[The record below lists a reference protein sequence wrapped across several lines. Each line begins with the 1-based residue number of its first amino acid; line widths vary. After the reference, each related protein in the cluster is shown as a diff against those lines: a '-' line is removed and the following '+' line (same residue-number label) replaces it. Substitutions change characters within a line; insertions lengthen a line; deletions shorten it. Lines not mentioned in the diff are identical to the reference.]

1 MKAIILLSGGLDS
14 TLAAELMNREGLE
27 LLAVNFKT
35 PFCLCDRHSS
45 NLGCGS
51 NARRVADDIG
61 IELKIINATKDFL
74 EVLQKPKHGYGAN
87 MNPCIDCRILFFQK
101 SKELMEENGASFII
115 TGEVLGQRP
124 MSQFRRQMD
133 LIEREAGLDGL
144 VVRPLSARLLPPTI
158 PEKNG
163 WISRERM
170 LDIAGRSRKP
180 QMALAK
186 DLGINDYPC
195 AAGGC
200 LLTDPEFANRIRDLI
215 GHKELDMQN
224 IDLLKAGRY
233 FRLTPGAKLI
243 VGRNENENKMLTL
256 LAKEGDYVFGPATIN
271 GPIAV
276 GKGLFSQ
283 DLLQVAC
290 QIVARYCDRDGNL
303 DADISYKRLPESEAK
318 MIRTGF
324 LDDEELARLRKLRL
338 DANTIKNNNQIKN
351 KSKLPL

>member
-14 TLAAELMNREGLE
+14 TLAAELMSREGLE

-51 NARRVADDIG
+51 NARRVAEAIG
-61 IELKIINATKDFL
+61 IDLKIINAAKDFL
-74 EVLQKPKHGYGAN
+74 EVLQKPAHGYGAN
-87 MNPCIDCRILFFQK
+87 MNPCIDCRILFFRK
-101 SKELMEENGASFII
+101 SKELMEEVGASFII

-124 MSQFRRQMD
+124 MSQFRRQMNI
-133 LIEREAGLDGL
+133 IEKEAGLEGL
-144 VVRPLSARLLPPTI
+144 VLRPLSARLLAPTI

-215 GHKELDMQN
+215 KHDELDMQN
-224 IDLLKAGRY
+224 IDLSKAGRY
-233 FRLTPGAKLI
+233 FRLSRSAKLI
-243 VGRNENENKMLTL
+243 VGRNENENKMLSM
-256 LAKEGDYVFGPATIN
+256 LAKEGDYVFEPATIN

-276 GKGLFSQ
+276 GKGTFTA
-283 DLLQVAC
+283 DLQEVAC
-290 QIVARYCDRDGNL
+290 RIVARYSDRDGEL
-303 DADISYKRLPESEAK
+303 DADISYKRLLDSEG
-318 MIRTGF
+318 RTIKASF
-324 LDDEELARLRKLRL
+324 LDDEELAKLRTL
-338 DANTIKNNNQIKN
+338 TV
-351 KSKLPL
+351 LT

>member
-14 TLAAELMNREGLE
+14 TLAAELMSREGLE

-51 NARRVADDIG
+51 NARRVAEAIG
-61 IELKIINATKDFL
+61 IDLKIINAAKDFL
-74 EVLQKPKHGYGAN
+74 EVLKKPEHGYGAN
-87 MNPCIDCRILFFQK
+87 MNPCIDCRILFFRK
-101 SKELMEENGASFII
+101 SKELMGEFGASFII

-124 MSQFRRQMD
+124 MSQFRRQMNI
-133 LIEREAGLDGL
+133 IEKEADLDGL
-144 VVRPLSARLLPPTI
+144 VLRPLSDKLLAPTI

-215 GHKELDMQN
+215 KHDELDMQN

-233 FRLTPGAKLI
+233 FRLSRSAKLI
-243 VGRNENENKMLTL
+243 VGRNENENKMLTM
-256 LAKEGDYVFGPATIN
+256 LAKEGDYVFEPATIN

-276 GKGLFSQ
+276 GKGTFTA
-283 DLLQVAC
+283 DLLEVAC
-290 QIVARYCDRDGNL
+290 RIVARYSDRDGEP
-303 DADISYKRLPESEAK
+303 DADISYKRLPDSEGW
-318 MIRTGF
+318 MIKASF
-324 LDDEELARLRKLRL
+324 LDDEELTRLRTLI
-338 DANTIKNNNQIKN
+338 AAA
-351 KSKLPL
+351 

>member
-51 NARRVADDIG
+51 NALRVAEGLG
-61 IELKIINATKDFL
+61 IDLKIINATRDFL
-74 EVLQKPKHGYGAN
+74 EVLQKPRHGYGAN

-215 GHKELDMQN
+215 KHDELDMQN

-233 FRLTPGAKLI
+233 FRLTPSAKLI

-256 LAKEGDYVFGPATIN
+256 LAKEGDYIFEPVTIN
-271 GPIAV
+271 GPTAV
-276 GKGLFSQ
+276 GKGSFSQ
-283 DLLQVAC
+283 KLLEVAC
-290 QIVARYCDRDGNL
+290 QIVARYCDRDGKL

-324 LDDEELARLRKLRL
+324 LDDEELARLRKLTAVAMPLQISSCR
-338 DANTIKNNNQIKN
+338 DA
-351 KSKLPL
+351 

>member
-14 TLAAELMNREGLE
+14 TLAAELMSREGLE

-51 NARRVADDIG
+51 NARRVAEAIG
-61 IELKIINATKDFL
+61 IELKIINAAKDFL
-74 EVLQKPKHGYGAN
+74 EVLKKPAHGYGAN
-87 MNPCIDCRILFFQK
+87 MNPCIDCRILFFCK
-101 SKELMEENGASFII
+101 SKELMQEVGASFII

-124 MSQFRRQMD
+124 MSQFRRQMNI
-133 LIEREAGLDGL
+133 IEKEAGLDGL
-144 VVRPLSARLLPPTI
+144 VLRPLSAKLLAPTI

-186 DLGINDYPC
+186 ELGINDYPC

-215 GHKELDMQN
+215 KHDELDMQN

-233 FRLTPGAKLI
+233 FRLSPSAKLI
-243 VGRNENENKMLTL
+243 VGRNENENKMLTM
-256 LAKEGDYVFGPATIN
+256 LAKDGDYLFGPATIN

-276 GKGLFSQ
+276 GKGTFTA
-283 DLLQVAC
+283 DLLEVAC
-290 QIVARYCDRDGNL
+290 RIVARYSDRDGEPK
-303 DADISYKRLPESEAK
+303 AEITHERLPEKEKVSIK
-318 MIRTGF
+318 TKF
-324 LDDEELARLRKLRL
+324 LDDDELAKLRV
-338 DANTIKNNNQIKN
+338 
-351 KSKLPL
+351 

>member
-14 TLAAELMNREGLE
+14 TLAAELMSREGLE

-51 NARRVADDIG
+51 NARRVAEAIG
-61 IELKIINATKDFL
+61 IDLKVINAAKDFL
-74 EVLQKPKHGYGAN
+74 EVLKKPAHGYGAN
-87 MNPCIDCRILFFQK
+87 MNPCIDCRILFFRK
-101 SKELMEENGASFII
+101 SKELMEEVGASFII

-124 MSQFRRQMD
+124 MSQFRRQMNI
-133 LIEREAGLDGL
+133 IEKEAGLDGL
-144 VVRPLSARLLPPTI
+144 VLRPLSAKLLAPTI

-215 GHKELDMQN
+215 KHDELDMQN
-224 IDLLKAGRY
+224 IDLLKGGRY
-233 FRLTPGAKLI
+233 FRLSPSAKLI
-243 VGRNENENKMLTL
+243 VGRNENENKMLSM

-276 GKGLFSQ
+276 GKGAFTA
-283 DLLQVAC
+283 DLQEVAC
-290 QIVARYCDRDGNL
+290 RIVARYSDRDGEL
-303 DADISYKRLPESEAK
+303 DADISYKILPDGVGK
-318 MIRTGF
+318 MIKASF
-324 LDDEELARLRKLRL
+324 LDDEELAKLRTL
-338 DANTIKNNNQIKN
+338 TSLA
-351 KSKLPL
+351 

>member
-51 NARRVADDIG
+51 NAGKVAKSLG
-61 IELKIINATKDFL
+61 IDLKIINATEDFL
-74 EVLQKPKHGYGAN
+74 EVLKKPDHGYGAN
-87 MNPCIDCRILFFQK
+87 MNPCIDCRILFFKK
-101 SKELMEENGASFII
+101 SRDLMKESGASFII

-133 LIEREAGLDGL
+133 LIERQACLEGL
-144 VVRPLSARLLPPTI
+144 VVRPLSAKLLAPTI

-180 QMALAK
+180 QIALAR

-200 LLTDPEFANRIRDLI
+200 LLTDPKFAGRIRDLI
-215 GHKELDMQN
+215 DHGELDMQN
-224 IDLLKAGRY
+224 INLLKSGRY
-233 FRLTPGAKLI
+233 FRLSSGAKLI
-243 VGRNENENKMLTL
+243 VGRNEGENKMLTM
-256 LAKEGDYVFGPATIN
+256 LAKDGDYLFEPLGIN
-271 GPIAV
+271 GPVAV
-276 GKGLFSQ
+276 GKGSFAPG
-283 DLLQVAC
+283 LLDVSC
-290 QIVARYCDRDGNL
+290 RIVARYCDRDGETH
-303 DADISYKRLPESEAK
+303 ADINFRRLPDVQGATVRAESQEE
-318 MIRTGF
+318 
-324 LDDEELARLRKLRL
+324 EELAKLRRL
-338 DANTIKNNNQIKN
+338 TSEA
-351 KSKLPL
+351 

>member
-14 TLAAELMNREGLE
+14 TLAAELMSREGLE

-51 NARRVADDIG
+51 NARRVAEAIG
-61 IELKIINATKDFL
+61 IDLKIINATKDFL
-74 EVLQKPKHGYGAN
+74 DVLKKPAHGYGAN
-87 MNPCIDCRILFFQK
+87 MNPCIDCRILFFRK
-101 SKELMEENGASFII
+101 SKELMREWGASFII

-124 MSQFRRQMD
+124 MSQFRRQMNIIEKEAD
-133 LIEREAGLDGL
+133 LEGL
-144 VVRPLSARLLPPTI
+144 VLRPLSAKLLAPTI

-215 GHKELDMQN
+215 KHDELDMQN

-233 FRLTPGAKLI
+233 FRLSPSAKLI
-243 VGRNENENKMLTL
+243 VGRNENENKMLSM
-256 LAKEGDYVFGPATIN
+256 LAKDGDYLFGPATIN

-276 GKGLFSQ
+276 GKGAFTA
-283 DLLQVAC
+283 DLLEAAC
-290 QIVARYCDRDGNL
+290 RIVARYSDRDGEPK
-303 DADISYKRLPESEAK
+303 AEITHERLPENEKISIKAN
-318 MIRTGF
+318 F
-324 LDDEELARLRKLRL
+324 LDDDELAKLRV
-338 DANTIKNNNQIKN
+338 
-351 KSKLPL
+351 

>member
-14 TLAAELMNREGLE
+14 TLAAELMSREGLE

-51 NARRVADDIG
+51 NARRVAEAIG
-61 IELKIINATKDFL
+61 IDLKIINATKDFL
-74 EVLQKPKHGYGAN
+74 DVLKKPAHGYGAN
-87 MNPCIDCRILFFQK
+87 MNPCIDCRILFFRK
-101 SKELMEENGASFII
+101 SKELMREWGASFII

-124 MSQFRRQMD
+124 MSQFRRQMNIIEKEAD
-133 LIEREAGLDGL
+133 LEGL
-144 VVRPLSARLLPPTI
+144 VLRPLSAKLLAPTI

-215 GHKELDMQN
+215 KHDELDMQN

-233 FRLTPGAKLI
+233 FRLSPSAKLI
-243 VGRNENENKMLTL
+243 VGRNENENKMLSM
-256 LAKEGDYVFGPATIN
+256 LAKDGDYLFGPATIN

-276 GKGLFSQ
+276 GKGAFTA
-283 DLLQVAC
+283 DLMEVASR
-290 QIVARYCDRDGNL
+290 IVARYSDRDGESK
-303 DADISYKRLPESEAK
+303 AEITHEKLPENEKISIKAN
-318 MIRTGF
+318 F
-324 LDDEELARLRKLRL
+324 LDDDELAKLRV
-338 DANTIKNNNQIKN
+338 
-351 KSKLPL
+351 

>member
-14 TLAAELMNREGLE
+14 TLAAELMSREGLE

-51 NARRVADDIG
+51 NARRVAEALG
-61 IELKIINATKDFL
+61 IDLKIINATKDFL
-74 EVLQKPKHGYGAN
+74 EVLKKPAHGYGAN
-87 MNPCIDCRILFFQK
+87 MNPCIDCRILFFRK
-101 SKELMEENGASFII
+101 SKELMDEFGASFII

-124 MSQFRRQMD
+124 MSQFRRQMNIIEKEAD
-133 LIEREAGLDGL
+133 LEGL
-144 VVRPLSARLLPPTI
+144 VLRPLSAKLLAPTI

-186 DLGINDYPC
+186 ELGINDYPC

-215 GHKELDMQN
+215 KHDELDMQN

-233 FRLTPGAKLI
+233 FRLSPSAKLI
-243 VGRNENENKMLTL
+243 VGRNENENKMLTM
-256 LAKEGDYVFGPATIN
+256 LAKEGDYLFGPSTIN

-276 GKGLFSQ
+276 GKGSFTESILE
-283 DLLQVAC
+283 VAC
-290 QIVARYCDRDGNL
+290 RIVSRYSDRDGEI
-303 DADISYKRLPESEAK
+303 DADVSYKRLPEGVGK
-318 MIRTGF
+318 MIKASF
-324 LDDEELARLRKLRL
+324 LDDEELTKLRTL
-338 DANTIKNNNQIKN
+338 TDLA
-351 KSKLPL
+351 

>member
-14 TLAAELMNREGLE
+14 TLAAELMSREGLE

-51 NARRVADDIG
+51 NALRVADALG
-61 IELKIINATKDFL
+61 IDLKIINAAKDFL
-74 EVLQKPKHGYGAN
+74 EVLQKPAHGYGAN
-87 MNPCIDCRILFFQK
+87 MNPCIDCRILFFRK
-101 SKELMEENGASFII
+101 SKELMDEVGASFII

-124 MSQFRRQMD
+124 MSQFRRQMN
-133 LIEREAGLDGL
+133 LIEEEADLKGL
-144 VVRPLSARLLPPTI
+144 VLRPLSARLLAPTI

-170 LDIAGRSRKP
+170 LDMAGRSRKP

-215 GHKELDMQN
+215 KHDELDMQN

-233 FRLTPGAKLI
+233 FRLSRSAKLI
-243 VGRNENENKMLTL
+243 VGRNEFENKMLSM
-256 LAKEGDYVFGPATIN
+256 LAKEGDYLFEPATIN

-276 GKGLFSQ
+276 GKGQFSP
-283 DLLQVAC
+283 DEIDVAC
-290 QIVARYCDRDGNL
+290 RIVARYCDREGEPE
-303 DADISYKRLPESEAK
+303 AEIIHERPPEKEKISIK
-318 MIRTGF
+318 INF
-324 LDDEELARLRKLRL
+324 LDDDELAKLRV
-338 DANTIKNNNQIKN
+338 
-351 KSKLPL
+351 

>member
-14 TLAAELMNREGLE
+14 TLAAELMSREGLE
-27 LLAVNFKT
+27 LFAVNFKT

-51 NARRVADDIG
+51 NAQRVADALG
-61 IELKIINATKDFL
+61 IDLKIINATKDFL

-87 MNPCIDCRILFFQK
+87 MNPCIDCRILFFRK
-101 SKELMEENGASFII
+101 SKELMDEVGASFII

-133 LIEREAGLDGL
+133 LIERESGLEGL
-144 VVRPLSARLLPPTI
+144 VVRPLSAKLLPPTI
-158 PEKNG
+158 PEKMG

-170 LDIAGRSRKP
+170 QDIAGRSRKP

-186 DLGINDYPC
+186 NFGINDYPC

-215 GHKELDMQN
+215 KHDELDMQN
-224 IDLLKAGRY
+224 IGLLKSGRY
-233 FRLTPGAKLI
+233 FRLSQSAKLV
-243 VGRNENENKMLTL
+243 VGRNENENIMLTS

-276 GKGLFSQ
+276 GKGTFTP
-283 DLLQVAC
+283 DLLEVAC
-290 QIVARYCDRDGNL
+290 RIVARYCDRDGQL
-303 DADISYKRLPESEAK
+303 DADISYKRLPETDGK
-318 MIRTGF
+318 MIKTSF
-324 LDDEELARLRKLRL
+324 LDDEELAKLRTL
-338 DANTIKNNNQIKN
+338 IAAA
-351 KSKLPL
+351 

>member
-14 TLAAELMNREGLE
+14 TLAAELMSREGLE

-51 NARRVADDIG
+51 NARRVAEAIG
-61 IELKIINATKDFL
+61 IDLKVINAAKDFL
-74 EVLQKPKHGYGAN
+74 EVLKKPAHGYGAN
-87 MNPCIDCRILFFQK
+87 MNPCIDCRILFFRK
-101 SKELMEENGASFII
+101 SKELMEEVGASFII

-124 MSQFRRQMD
+124 MSQFRRQMNI
-133 LIEREAGLDGL
+133 IEREAGLEGL
-144 VVRPLSARLLPPTI
+144 VLRPLSAKLLAPTI

-215 GHKELDMQN
+215 KHDELDMQN

-233 FRLTPGAKLI
+233 FRLSPSAKLI
-243 VGRNENENKMLTL
+243 VGRNENENKMLTM
-256 LAKEGDYVFGPATIN
+256 LAKEGDYLFGPATIN
-271 GPIAV
+271 GPMAV
-276 GKGLFSQ
+276 GKGAFTA
-283 DLLQVAC
+283 DLQEVAC
-290 QIVARYCDRDGNL
+290 RIVARYSDRDGEI
-303 DADISYKRLPESEAK
+303 DADISYKRLPDGVGK
-318 MIRTGF
+318 MIKASF
-324 LDDEELARLRKLRL
+324 LDDEELAKLRTL
-338 DANTIKNNNQIKN
+338 TA
-351 KSKLPL
+351 LA